1 MGFPSETLTIG
12 SLFNYV
18 LLLTNFLLDVR
29 VVPKS
34 DFDKNRNLFF
44 ASEKSERQFRNIW
57 LANYLCKKKRNKTD
71 IDRMQN
77 TLYY

>member
-44 ASEKSERQFRNIW
+44 CKRKIRTAISKYMVSELFV
-57 LANYLCKKKRNKTD
+57 
-71 IDRMQN
+71 
-77 TLYY
+77 